1 VNERTEELRAVA
13 RRFAD
18 ALPQAYEEVLLTG
31 SVSRGDADELSDVEM
46 LLVAETVPETLPG
59 IELYDDERL
68 ENGTVAWY
76 TALFEGE
83 VFEMAGWTYER
94 AEGRLA
100 GILSGEML
108 DHTRLRWAEAV
119 VHGVPL
125 RTAGAI
131 GRWQQRLAVYPEQL
145 VEKIVLAAS
154 GEWLEHPLGVRAHL
168 RPGGRLALAAMLAED
183 MQNVLRIVFALNRQ
197 WEPSWKRLPQLVAPL
212 AVKPELLAERIEET
226 LATHSLRQGRLL
238 VRDTLALCP
247 DLPRVAL
254 ARERTERLLAE
265 LP

>member
-1 VNERTEELRAVA
+1 MNCLEF
-13 RRFAD
+13 RRQ
-18 ALPQAYEEVLLTG
+18 L
-31 SVSRGDADELSDVEM
+31 
-46 LLVAETVPETLPG
+46 G
-59 IELYDDERL
+59 IDPHSS
-68 ENGTVAWY
+68 A
-76 TALFEGE
+76 
-83 VFEMAGWTYER
+83 AGFVR
-94 AEGRLA
+94 HRQ
-100 GILSGEML
+100 
-108 DHTRLRWAEAV
+108 DCPRCAEAATRAL
-119 VHGVPL
+119 GFESAL
-125 RTAGAI
+125 RRALRVEAAPQLAESILLAQAT
-131 GRWQQRLAVYPEQL
+131 QQNRRQALLQR
-145 VEKIVLAAS
+145 S
-154 GEWLEHPLGVRAHL
+154 GL
-168 RPGGRLALAAMLAED
+168 LALAAMLAED